1 MEGDCWPESSASPS
15 MVGFLGTGSRNPP
28 AADNCHPDTT
38 PNPPPHANGSATR
51 VIPDKSAPN
60 QSAGHQPQSSNS
72 DNSHGPRHFFSLPH
86 WTRKILP
93 ASVSARRSLVGV
105 PSDELGVIRKKPS
118 KLMLDKELPPT
129 PLIQSVAGNPNSVER
144 SLDTSSPISTDRFAP
159 SLTLSRANT
168 PPTSAEPT
176 QTQPTLYFD
185 VYHNAVP
192 RGVNTVSFVTA
203 SPSGIDR
210 RDATL
215 PLRHARSTQSFLS
228 HKQADRSSQ
237 PLDGAERVRGFSFGQ
252 RLSSSRRKDA
262 ESPPTGESH
271 KASPVRQ
278 VSTKSSR
285 QLLSVPSDPLSLPT
299 LQPTS
304 PFHIDFHS
312 DTVASSQ
319 QPSRSASRLTRSHSE
334 RFSRRPSSPNSET
347 PTLPKILSAFDSSQH
362 HSTTADSTLTSHHPS
377 RPTLRRPMTADSVRS
392 RTRSFFTL
400 SPQTTSSPSTQT
412 PHFGNAL
419 SSLTSSPS
427 ANNANSRPRS
437 ATNPPLLH
445 RLSINFFASSTASA
459 KSGTVPSSSITAS
472 PASRSRP
479 TLLSSVPSEELRPQQ
494 DESPEAFLQRLSSIV
509 GKADIAGLLGSS
521 AEAKYV
527 TALKLYIGM
536 FSFTGDP
543 LDVALRRLLMH
554 IGLPRETQQIDRVI
568 EAFAKRYVECNPDIF
583 MSDDIPYILA
593 FSLIMLHTDAF
604 NKSNKRKMTKVDY
617 QKNTAISGVIP
628 EVLDCFYDNIVFAPF
643 IFIEDPMDPPRPS
656 IDGSLSRPST
666 SAGVPMTPIGG
677 TLLSRPKI
685 DPYYLITNHLLDSLR
700 VNVEQHIPLDNPYC
714 WKGTGGSWNNDELW
728 SAFDQGDTIE
738 ITCIEPNRLPS
749 GLFGLGV
756 SSPSLMGTNA
766 LPSFL
771 PPQKETWRL
780 KLSKVSVLNRKD
792 DILEGGKKPSN
803 RKWKSF
809 GVALT
814 TSQVL
819 LFRDPSWAATFLS
832 SSDYSRKS
840 TIHCKP
846 DEVLSVKEA
855 LAVFD
860 RSYQTH
866 SNTFRLALADG
877 RHILFQASSEL
888 EVNQWVSR
896 INYASAFKSA
906 GIRMRPPGMTGREVT
921 LTGVA
926 AAQSHLQD
934 LRVVQ
939 QTPPKIRSWGSQCSL
954 IRATQSTD
962 EITAEDTVERSN
974 PEEFE
979 AQHDITHEVPTVR
992 EIEGASQFKA
1002 TFDKVK
1008 AQLAAARLSLG
1019 DQSLAS
1025 NDASDAV
1032 VPFPGHRASLTADSN
1047 PFPQSNR
1054 TILLQS
1060 TISDLEDRICV
1071 AQPLLE
1077 TKLHFARNIAILTPF
1092 QRSTRER
1099 LEDAVQNVAKQI
1111 SQLRLE
1117 MSRLICHRN
1126 VLLNDVAAEERGFKQ
1141 AATIALNAAMD
1152 TLQSRGQCIPEP
1164 MSSPDGG
1171 SLDVSLPLPS
1181 SKAIPSSLGSSID
1194 DSFQS
1199 ALDFG
1204 PDWPTNYTFSVTNV
1218 LETPRIT
1225 DSPVT
1230 EGEGSGYPF
1239 LEADTSLSESRTAHS
1254 IRSSLELSVQES
1266 APHSVHE
1273 KFYTAQ
1279 ESPEEQAEEWNK
1291 TRAAK
1296 RVSLVKLPPD
1306 IRLSAMFGKAQ
1317 RNGCNDLITTVTRED
1332 SSFG

>member
-1 MEGDCWPESSASPS
+1 
-15 MVGFLGTGSRNPP
+15 MVGFLGTGSRNCP
-28 AADNCHPDTT
+28 ATGSCYPDTT
-38 PNPPPHANGSATR
+38 PNHANGSTGR
-51 VIPDKSAPN
+51 VFPDRDKVLVTT
-60 QSAGHQPQSSNS
+60 
-72 DNSHGPRHFFSLPH
+72 SHGPLHFFSFPH

-93 ASVSARRSLVGV
+93 ASVSARRSIAGM
-105 PSDELGVIRKKPS
+105 PSDELGVIRRKPS
-118 KLMLDKELPPT
+118 NLMLDKELPPT
-129 PLIQSVAGNPNSVER
+129 PPIQRVAGNSDAVET
-144 SLDTSSPISTDRFAP
+144 SLDTLSPISTNRFAP
-159 SLTLSRANT
+159 SPTLPRANT
-168 PPTSAEPT
+168 PPTSAEPRH
-176 QTQPTLYFD
+176 TQPTLYFD

-192 RGVNTVSFVTA
+192 RGVNTVSFVTT
-203 SPSGIDR
+203 SPTGMNQ
-210 RDATL
+210 RDSTL
-215 PLRHARSTQSFLS
+215 PLRHTRSTQSFLS
-228 HKQADRSSQ
+228 HEQADRSTQ
-237 PLDGAERVRGFSFGQ
+237 PLDGADRVRGFSFGQ
-252 RLSSSRRKDA
+252 RRSSSRRKDA
-262 ESPPTGESH
+262 EPPPTGENNKS
-271 KASPVRQ
+271 SPVRQ

-285 QLLSVPSDPLSLPT
+285 QLLSVPSDSLSLPA

-312 DTVASSQ
+312 DTLASSE
-319 QPSRSASRLTRSHSE
+319 QPPQRFASRLTRSHSE
-334 RFSRRPSSPNSET
+334 KFSRRPSPSNSEA
-347 PTLPKILSAFDSSQH
+347 PALPKILPAFDSSQH
-362 HSTTADSTLTSHHPS
+362 HSTTANPTFSSHHPP
-377 RPTLRRPMTADSVRS
+377 RPTPRRPMTADSVRS

-400 SPQTTSSPSTQT
+400 SPQTTSGPSTQT

-419 SSLTSSPS
+419 SSLTSSTS
-427 ANNANSRPRS
+427 VNHANNRP
-437 ATNPPLLH
+437 P
-445 RLSINFFASSTASA
+445 
-459 KSGTVPSSSITAS
+459 KSGTVPGSSITAS
-472 PASRSRP
+472 PVSRSRP
-479 TLLSSVPSEELRPQQ
+479 PLLSSVPSEELRPQQ
-494 DESPEAFLQRLSSIV
+494 DELPEVFLQRLSSLV
-509 GKADIAGLLGSS
+509 GKGDIAGLLGSS
-521 AEAKYV
+521 AEVKYV
-527 TALKLYIGM
+527 TTLKLYIGK

-617 QKNTAISGVIP
+617 QKNTAISGIIP

-656 IDGSLSRPST
+656 IDGSLSRPPT

-714 WKGTGGSWNNDELW
+714 WKGTSGSWNNDELW

-738 ITCIEPNRLPS
+738 ITCFEHNRLPS
-749 GLFGLGV
+749 GLFGLSV
-756 SSPSLMGTNA
+756 SNPPLMGTNA
-766 LPSFL
+766 LPGFL
-771 PPQKETWRL
+771 PSQKETWRL

-792 DILEGGKKPSN
+792 EILEGGKKPSN
-803 RKWKSF
+803 RKWRSF

-832 SSDYSRKS
+832 SSDYSRRS

-846 DEVLSVKEA
+846 DEVLSVKDA

-860 RSYQTH
+860 RSYQKH

-877 RHILFQASSEL
+877 RQILFQASSEL

-939 QTPPKIRSWGSQCSL
+939 QSQPKIRSWGSQSPL
-954 IRATQSTD
+954 IRATKSTD
-962 EITAEDTVERSN
+962 ESTGDAIERSN
-974 PEEFE
+974 PEDFE
-979 AQHDITHEVPTVR
+979 ARHDVTHEPPAVR

-1019 DQSLAS
+1019 DQSLSS
-1025 NDASDAV
+1025 NDVSDAV
-1032 VPFPGHRASLTADSN
+1032 VPFLGHRSSLTADGN

-1060 TISDLEDRICV
+1060 TIGDLEDRICV

-1077 TKLHFARNIAILTPF
+1077 TKMHFARNIAILTPF
-1092 QRSTRER
+1092 QRSTRDR
-1099 LEDAVQNVAKQI
+1099 LQDAVQDVAKQI

-1117 MSRLICHRN
+1117 IARLICHRN

-1152 TLQSRGQCIPEP
+1152 TLQSRGRCIPEP
-1164 MSSPDGG
+1164 MSSPDDG
-1171 SLDVSLPLPS
+1171 SLDVSLPQPS
-1181 SKAIPSSLGSSID
+1181 SKAIPSSLESSID
-1194 DSFQS
+1194 DSFRS

-1204 PDWPTNYTFSVTNV
+1204 PDWPTNYAFSVSNV
-1218 LETPRIT
+1218 LDTPKIT
-1225 DSPVT
+1225 DSPLT

-1239 LEADTSLSESRTAHS
+1239 LEAETSLSESRTAHS
-1254 IRSSLELSVQES
+1254 IPSSLELSVQDS
-1266 APHSVHE
+1266 TPHSVHE

-1306 IRLSAMFGKAQ
+1306 IRLSAMFGKTQ
-1317 RNGCNDLITTVTRED
+1317 RNGCNDLISTVTRED

>member
-1 MEGDCWPESSASPS
+1 
-15 MVGFLGTGSRNPP
+15 MVGFLGTGSRNSP
-28 AADNCHPDTT
+28 ATGSCHPDTT
-38 PNPPPHANGSATR
+38 LNSPPHPNGSAAC
-51 VIPDKSAPN
+51 VFPDKSTPN
-60 QSAGHQPQSSNS
+60 QSTGHQPQSTS
-72 DNSHGPRHFFSLPH
+72 DNSHGPLRFFSLPH
-86 WTRKILP
+86 WTRKVLP
-93 ASVSARRSLVGV
+93 ASVSARRSLASM
-105 PSDELGVIRKKPS
+105 PSELGVIRRNPS

-129 PLIQSVAGNPNSVER
+129 PPIQSVADNPNSVE
-144 SLDTSSPISTDRFAP
+144 TSSPISTDRFAP
-159 SLTLSRANT
+159 SPTLLQADA
-168 PPTSAEPT
+168 PPTSAETRHT
-176 QTQPTLYFD
+176 QSTLYFD
-185 VYHNAVP
+185 VYHNPVP
-192 RGVNTVSFVTA
+192 RGVNTVSFVTT
-203 SPSGIDR
+203 SPTGIDQCNS
-210 RDATL
+210 TL
-215 PLRHARSTQSFLS
+215 PLRHTRSTQSFLS
-228 HKQADRSSQ
+228 HKQADRSMQ
-237 PLDGAERVRGFSFGQ
+237 PLDGADRVRGFSFGQ
-252 RLSSSRRKDA
+252 RQSSSRRKDA
-262 ESPPTGESH
+262 EPPPTGENN
-271 KASPVRQ
+271 KASPAPQ
-278 VSTKSSR
+278 ASTKSSQ
-285 QLLSVPSDPLSLPT
+285 QLLSVPFDSLSLPA

-312 DTVASSQ
+312 DTPASSR
-319 QPSRSASRLTRSHSE
+319 QPLQRSASRLTRSHSE
-334 RFSRRPSSPNSET
+334 KFSRRPSTSNSEA
-347 PTLPKILSAFDSSQH
+347 PALPNILLAFDLSQH
-362 HSTTADSTLTSHHPS
+362 HSTTADSTFPSHHPP
-377 RPTLRRPMTADSVRS
+377 RPALRRPLTADSVRS

-400 SPQTTSSPSTQT
+400 SPQTTSGPSTQT

-419 SSLTSSPS
+419 SSLTTSTS
-427 ANNANSRPRS
+427 ANHANNRPRS

-459 KSGTVPSSSITAS
+459 KPGTVSGSSISAS
-472 PASRSRP
+472 PVSRLRP
-479 TLLSSVPSEELRPQQ
+479 QLLSSVPSQELKPQH
-494 DESPEAFLQRLSSIV
+494 DESPEAFLKRLSALV

-527 TALKLYIGM
+527 TTLKLYIGK

-604 NKSNKRKMTKVDY
+604 NKSNKRKMSKVDY

-628 EVLDCFYDNIVFAPF
+628 EVLDCFYDNIIFAPF

-656 IDGSLSRPST
+656 IDGSLSRPTST
-666 SAGVPMTPIGG
+666 SVPMTPIGG

-700 VNVEQHIPLDNPYC
+700 VNVEQHIPIDNPYC
-714 WKGTGGSWNNDELW
+714 WKGTSGSWNNDELW

-738 ITCIEPNRLPS
+738 ITCFEHNRLPS
-749 GLFGLGV
+749 GLFGLNV
-756 SSPSLMGTNA
+756 PSPSLMGTNA
-766 LPSFL
+766 LPGFL

-792 DILEGGKKPSN
+792 EILEGGKKPSS
-803 RKWKSF
+803 RKWKPF

-832 SSDYSRKS
+832 SSDCSNQS

-846 DEVLSVKEA
+846 DEVLSVKDA

-860 RSYQTH
+860 RSYQKY

-877 RHILFQASSEL
+877 RQILFQASSEL

-926 AAQSHLQD
+926 AAQSYLQD

-939 QTPPKIRSWGSQCSL
+939 QPQPKIRSWGSQSSH
-954 IRATQSTD
+954 IRDTESTD
-962 EITAEDTVERSN
+962 EGTEDAVERLNS
-974 PEEFE
+974 EELE
-979 AQHDITHEVPTVR
+979 ALHGITHEPPVVR

-1002 TFDKVK
+1002 TFDQVK
-1008 AQLAAARLSLG
+1008 AQLAAARCSLG
-1019 DQSLAS
+1019 DQSVSS
-1025 NDASDAV
+1025 NNVSDADA
-1032 VPFPGHRASLTADSN
+1032 PFPGHRSSLIADDN

-1060 TISDLEDRICV
+1060 TIGDLEDRICV

-1077 TKLHFARNIAILTPF
+1077 TKMHFARNIAVLTPF
-1092 QRSTRER
+1092 QRSTRDR
-1099 LEDAVQNVAKQI
+1099 LQYAVQNVAKQI

-1117 MSRLICHRN
+1117 IARLICYRN
-1126 VLLNDVAAEERGFKQ
+1126 ILLNDVAAEEQGFKQ
-1141 AATIALNAAMD
+1141 AATIALSAAMD
-1152 TLQSRGQCIPEP
+1152 TIQSRGQCIPEP
-1164 MSSPDGG
+1164 TTSSDDG
-1171 SLDVSLPLPS
+1171 SLDVSLPRSS
-1181 SKAIPSSLGSSID
+1181 SKVIPGSLEPSID
-1194 DSFQS
+1194 DSFRS

-1204 PDWPTNYTFSVTNV
+1204 PDWPTNYTFSVSNV
-1218 LETPRIT
+1218 LETSRIM
-1225 DSPVT
+1225 DSPLT
-1230 EGEGSGYPF
+1230 EGESSGYPF

-1254 IRSSLELSVQES
+1254 MRSSLELSVQGNS
-1266 APHSVHE
+1266 TPHSVYE

-1306 IRLSAMFGKAQ
+1306 IRLSAMFGKTQ
-1317 RNGCNDLITTVTRED
+1317 RNGCNDRMISTVTRED

>member
-1 MEGDCWPESSASPS
+1 
-15 MVGFLGTGSRNPP
+15 MVGFLGTGSRNSS
-28 AADNCHPDTT
+28 ATDSRHPDTT
-38 PNPPPHANGSATR
+38 LNPPPNASGSTAR
-51 VIPDKSAPN
+51 VFPDKSAPN
-60 QSAGHQPQSSNS
+60 QSPSHQPQSIS
-72 DNSHGPRHFFSLPH
+72 DSSHGPLHFFSLPH

-93 ASVSARRSLVGV
+93 ASASARRSLAGT
-105 PSDELGVIRKKPS
+105 PSDELGVVRRRPS

-129 PLIQSVAGNPNSVER
+129 PPIRSVAGNPDSVAT
-144 SLDTSSPISTDRFAP
+144 SLDTSSPTSTDRFIP
-159 SLTLSRANT
+159 SPALPRANIS
-168 PPTSAEPT
+168 PTSAEPRHA
-176 QTQPTLYFD
+176 QPTLYFD
-185 VYHNAVP
+185 VYHNAIP
-192 RGVNTVSFVTA
+192 RGVNTVSFVTT
-203 SPSGIDR
+203 SPTDIDQ
-210 RDATL
+210 RDSAL
-215 PLRHARSTQSFLS
+215 PLRHTRSTQSFLS
-228 HKQADRSSQ
+228 HKQADRSTQ
-237 PLDGAERVRGFSFGQ
+237 PLNGSDRVRGLSFGQ

-262 ESPPTGESH
+262 EPPPTGENNE
-271 KASPVRQ
+271 ASPVRQ
-278 VSTKSSR
+278 GSTKSSR
-285 QLLSVPSDPLSLPT
+285 QLLSVPSDSLSLPA

-312 DTVASSQ
+312 DTLASSQ
-319 QPSRSASRLTRSHSE
+319 QPPQRSASRLTRSHSE
-334 RFSRRPSSPNSET
+334 KFTKRPPPSNSEV
-347 PTLPKILSAFDSSQH
+347 PALPKILSAFDSSQH
-362 HSTTADSTLTSHHPS
+362 HSTTADSTFPSHHSP
-377 RPTLRRPMTADSVRS
+377 RPALRRPMTADSARS
-392 RTRSFFTL
+392 RTRSFFTP
-400 SPQTTSSPSTQT
+400 SPQTTSGPSTQT
-412 PHFGNAL
+412 PQFGNAL
-419 SSLTSSPS
+419 SSLTSSTS
-427 ANNANSRPRS
+427 ANHANHRPRS

-445 RLSINFFASSTASA
+445 RLSINFFASSTASG
-459 KSGTVPSSSITAS
+459 KSGIIPGSSITAS
-472 PASRSRP
+472 PVSRSRP
-479 TLLSSVPSEELRPQQ
+479 PLLSSVPSEELKPQQ
-494 DESPEAFLQRLSSIV
+494 DELPEAFLQRLISLV

-521 AEAKYV
+521 AEVKYV
-527 TALKLYIGM
+527 TTLKLYIGK

-643 IFIEDPMDPPRPS
+643 IFIEDPMDPPRS
-656 IDGSLSRPST
+656 SVDGSLSRPPT

-685 DPYYLITNHLLDSLR
+685 DPYYLITNH
-700 VNVEQHIPLDNPYC
+700 IPLDNPYC
-714 WKGTGGSWNNDELW
+714 WKGTSGSWDNDELW
-728 SAFDQGDTIE
+728 SAFEQGDTIE
-738 ITCIEPNRLPS
+738 ITCFEHNRLPS
-749 GLFGLGV
+749 GLFGLSVGGI
-756 SSPSLMGTNA
+756 SSPSLMGTTT
-766 LPSFL
+766 LPGFL
-771 PPQKETWRL
+771 PPQRETWRL

-792 DILEGGKKPSN
+792 EILEGGKKPSN

-846 DEVLSVKEA
+846 DEVLSLKDA

-860 RSYQTH
+860 RSYQKH
-866 SNTFRLALADG
+866 PNTFRLALADG
-877 RHILFQASSEL
+877 RQILFQTSSEL

-939 QTPPKIRSWGSQCSL
+939 QSQPKIRSWGSQSSL
-954 IRATQSTD
+954 VRATKSID
-962 EITAEDTVERSN
+962 EGTEEVVERPN
-974 PEEFE
+974 PEELE
-979 AQHDITHEVPTVR
+979 ARHDITHEPPTVR

-1019 DQSLAS
+1019 DPSLPS
-1025 NDASDAV
+1025 NDASDAAV
-1032 VPFPGHRASLTADSN
+1032 RLLGHRSSLTADGN
-1047 PFPQSNR
+1047 PPPQSNR

-1060 TISDLEDRICV
+1060 TIADLEDRICV
-1071 AQPLLE
+1071 EQPLLE
-1077 TKLHFARNIAILTPF
+1077 TKMHFARNVAVLTPF
-1092 QRSTRER
+1092 QRSTRDR
-1099 LEDAVQNVAKQI
+1099 LQDAVQNAAQQI

-1117 MSRLICHRN
+1117 IARLICHRN

-1164 MSSPDGG
+1164 TSSPDDG
-1171 SLDVSLPLPS
+1171 SLDVSLQLPPSKVIRS
-1181 SKAIPSSLGSSID
+1181 SVESSVD
-1194 DSFQS
+1194 DSFRS

-1204 PDWPTNYTFSVTNV
+1204 PDWPTNYTFSVSNV
-1218 LETPRIT
+1218 LETPRVT
-1225 DSPVT
+1225 DSPLT

-1254 IRSSLELSVQES
+1254 IRSSLELSVQDNT
-1266 APHSVHE
+1266 PHSVHE

-1296 RVSLVKLPPD
+1296 RVSLVKLPPE
-1306 IRLSAMFGKAQ
+1306 IRLSAVFGKTQ
-1317 RNGCNDLITTVTRED
+1317 RNGCNDLISTVTRED

>member
-1 MEGDCWPESSASPS
+1 
-15 MVGFLGTGSRNPP
+15 MVGFLGTGSKNSP
-28 AADNCHPDTT
+28 ATDSRHPDINTL
-38 PNPPPHANGSATR
+38 NPPPYANGSSTR
-51 VIPDKSAPN
+51 VSPDSGKSAPN
-60 QSAGHQPQSSNS
+60 QSAGRQPQSTSTS
-72 DNSHGPRHFFSLPH
+72 DNSHGPLHFFSLPH

-93 ASVSARRSLVGV
+93 TSASARRSLAGM
-105 PSDELGVIRKKPS
+105 PSDELGIIRRKPS
-118 KLMLDKELPPT
+118 KLMLDKELPP
-129 PLIQSVAGNPNSVER
+129 PPPIQRVAGNPDSVET
-144 SLDTSSPISTDRFAP
+144 SLDTFSPISTDRFTP
-159 SLTLSRANT
+159 SPTLPRVNT
-168 PPTSAEPT
+168 PPTSAEPRH
-176 QTQPTLYFD
+176 TQPTLYFD

-192 RGVNTVSFVTA
+192 RGVNTVSFVTT
-203 SPSGIDR
+203 SPTGIEQ
-210 RDATL
+210 RDSTL
-215 PLRHARSTQSFLS
+215 PLRHSRSTQSFLS
-228 HKQADRSSQ
+228 HKQADRPTQ
-237 PLDGAERVRGFSFGQ
+237 PLDDADRVRGFSFGR

-262 ESPPTGESH
+262 EPPPTVENI
-271 KASPVRQ
+271 ASPVRQ
-278 VSTKSSR
+278 VSTKSSQ
-285 QLLSVPSDPLSLPT
+285 QLLSVPSDSLSLPA

-312 DTVASSQ
+312 DTLASSQ
-319 QPSRSASRLTRSHSE
+319 QPPQRSVSRLTRSHSE
-334 RFSRRPSSPNSET
+334 KFSRRPSSSNSEA
-347 PTLPKILSAFDSSQH
+347 PALPKILSAFDSSQH
-362 HSTTADSTLTSHHPS
+362 HSTTANPTFPSHHLP

-392 RTRSFFTL
+392 RTRSFFTP

-419 SSLTSSPS
+419 LSLTSSTS
-427 ANNANSRPRS
+427 ANHANSRPRS

-459 KSGTVPSSSITAS
+459 KSGTAPGSFITAS
-472 PASRSRP
+472 PISRSRP
-479 TLLSSVPSEELRPQQ
+479 PLLSSVPSEELRPQQ
-494 DESPEAFLQRLSSIV
+494 DELPEAFLQRLSSLV

-521 AEAKYV
+521 ADVKYV
-527 TALKLYIGM
+527 TTLKLYIGK

-617 QKNTAISGVIP
+617 QKNTAMSGVIP

-643 IFIEDPMDPPRPS
+643 IFIEDPIDPPRPS
-656 IDGSLSRPST
+656 IDGSLSRPPT

-700 VNVEQHIPLDNPYC
+700 VNIEQHIPLDNPYC
-714 WKGTGGSWNNDELW
+714 WKGTSGSWNNDELW

-738 ITCIEPNRLPS
+738 ITCFEHNRLPS

-756 SSPSLMGTNA
+756 SSPTLMGTNA
-766 LPSFL
+766 LPGFL

-792 DILEGGKKPSN
+792 EILEGGKKPSN

-846 DEVLSVKEA
+846 DEVLSVKDA

-860 RSYQTH
+860 RSYQKH

-877 RHILFQASSEL
+877 RQILFQASNDL

-939 QTPPKIRSWGSQCSL
+939 QSQPKIRLWGSQSSL
-954 IRATQSTD
+954 VRATKSTD
-962 EITAEDTVERSN
+962 ESTEDAVERSN
-974 PEEFE
+974 SEDLE
-979 AQHDITHEVPTVR
+979 AQHDITHEPPAVR

-1002 TFDKVK
+1002 TFDNVK

-1019 DQSLAS
+1019 DQSLSS

-1032 VPFPGHRASLTADSN
+1032 VPFPGHRSSLTADGN

-1060 TISDLEDRICV
+1060 TIGDLEDRICV

-1077 TKLHFARNIAILTPF
+1077 TKMHFARNIAILTPF
-1092 QRSTRER
+1092 QRSTRDR
-1099 LEDAVQNVAKQI
+1099 LQDAVQNVAKQV

-1117 MSRLICHRN
+1117 IARLICHRN

-1141 AATIALNAAMD
+1141 AATVALNAAMD

-1164 MSSPDGG
+1164 MSSPDDG
-1171 SLDVSLPLPS
+1171 SLDVSLLQAS
-1181 SKAIPSSLGSSID
+1181 SRTIPGSLQSSID
-1194 DSFQS
+1194 DSFRS

-1204 PDWPTNYTFSVTNV
+1204 PDWPTNYAFSVSNV

-1225 DSPVT
+1225 DSPLT
-1230 EGEGSGYPF
+1230 EGEVSGYPF
-1239 LEADTSLSESRTAHS
+1239 LEAETSLSESRTAHS
-1254 IRSSLELSVQES
+1254 IPSSLELSVQDGT
-1266 APHSVHE
+1266 PHSVHE

-1296 RVSLVKLPPD
+1296 RVSLVRLPPD
-1306 IRLSAMFGKAQ
+1306 IRLSGMFGKTQ
-1317 RNGCNDLITTVTRED
+1317 RNGCNDLISTVTRED

>member
-1 MEGDCWPESSASPS
+1 
-15 MVGFLGTGSRNPP
+15 
-28 AADNCHPDTT
+28 
-38 PNPPPHANGSATR
+38 
-51 VIPDKSAPN
+51 
-60 QSAGHQPQSSNS
+60 
-72 DNSHGPRHFFSLPH
+72 
-86 WTRKILP
+86 
-93 ASVSARRSLVGV
+93 
-105 PSDELGVIRKKPS
+105 
-118 KLMLDKELPPT
+118 
-129 PLIQSVAGNPNSVER
+129 
-144 SLDTSSPISTDRFAP
+144 
-159 SLTLSRANT
+159 
-168 PPTSAEPT
+168 
-176 QTQPTLYFD
+176 
-185 VYHNAVP
+185 
-192 RGVNTVSFVTA
+192 
-203 SPSGIDR
+203 
-210 RDATL
+210 
-215 PLRHARSTQSFLS
+215 
-228 HKQADRSSQ
+228 
-237 PLDGAERVRGFSFGQ
+237 
-252 RLSSSRRKDA
+252 
-262 ESPPTGESH
+262 
-271 KASPVRQ
+271 
-278 VSTKSSR
+278 
-285 QLLSVPSDPLSLPT
+285 
-299 LQPTS
+299 
-304 PFHIDFHS
+304 
-312 DTVASSQ
+312 
-319 QPSRSASRLTRSHSE
+319 
-334 RFSRRPSSPNSET
+334 
-347 PTLPKILSAFDSSQH
+347 
-362 HSTTADSTLTSHHPS
+362 
-377 RPTLRRPMTADSVRS
+377 
-392 RTRSFFTL
+392 
-400 SPQTTSSPSTQT
+400 
-412 PHFGNAL
+412 
-419 SSLTSSPS
+419 
-427 ANNANSRPRS
+427 
-437 ATNPPLLH
+437 
-445 RLSINFFASSTASA
+445 
-459 KSGTVPSSSITAS
+459 
-472 PASRSRP
+472 
-479 TLLSSVPSEELRPQQ
+479 
-494 DESPEAFLQRLSSIV
+494 LQRLSSLV

-521 AEAKYV
+521 ADVKYV
-527 TALKLYIGM
+527 TTLKLYIGK

-617 QKNTAISGVIP
+617 QKNTAMSGVIP

-643 IFIEDPMDPPRPS
+643 IFIEDPIDPPRPS
-656 IDGSLSRPST
+656 IDGSLSRPPT

-700 VNVEQHIPLDNPYC
+700 VNIEQHIPLDNPYC
-714 WKGTGGSWNNDELW
+714 WKGTSGSWNNDELW

-738 ITCIEPNRLPS
+738 ITCFEHNRLPS

-756 SSPSLMGTNA
+756 SSPTLMGTNA
-766 LPSFL
+766 LPGFL

-792 DILEGGKKPSN
+792 EILEGGKKPSN

-846 DEVLSVKEA
+846 DEVLSVKDA

-860 RSYQTH
+860 RSYQKH

-877 RHILFQASSEL
+877 RQILFQASNDL

-939 QTPPKIRSWGSQCSL
+939 QSQPKIRLWGSQSSL
-954 IRATQSTD
+954 IRATKSTD
-962 EITAEDTVERSN
+962 ESTEDAVERSN
-974 PEEFE
+974 SEDLE
-979 AQHDITHEVPTVR
+979 AQHDITHEPPAVR

-1002 TFDKVK
+1002 TFDNVK

-1019 DQSLAS
+1019 DQSLSS

-1032 VPFPGHRASLTADSN
+1032 VPFPGHRSSLTADGN

-1060 TISDLEDRICV
+1060 TIGDLEDRICV

-1077 TKLHFARNIAILTPF
+1077 TKMHFARNIAILTPF
-1092 QRSTRER
+1092 QRSTRDR
-1099 LEDAVQNVAKQI
+1099 LQDAVQNVAKQV

-1117 MSRLICHRN
+1117 IARLICHRN

-1141 AATIALNAAMD
+1141 AATVALNAAMD

-1164 MSSPDGG
+1164 MSSPDDG
-1171 SLDVSLPLPS
+1171 SLDVSLLQAS
-1181 SKAIPSSLGSSID
+1181 SRTIPGSLQSSID
-1194 DSFQS
+1194 DSFRS

-1204 PDWPTNYTFSVTNV
+1204 PDWPTNYTFSVSNV

-1225 DSPVT
+1225 DSPLT
-1230 EGEGSGYPF
+1230 EGEVSGYPF
-1239 LEADTSLSESRTAHS
+1239 LEAETSLSESRTAHS
-1254 IRSSLELSVQES
+1254 IPSSLELSVQDGT
-1266 APHSVHE
+1266 PHSVHE

-1296 RVSLVKLPPD
+1296 RVSLVRLPPD
-1306 IRLSAMFGKAQ
+1306 IRLSGMFGKTQ
-1317 RNGCNDLITTVTRED
+1317 RNGCNDLISTVTRED

>member
-1 MEGDCWPESSASPS
+1 
-15 MVGFLGTGSRNPP
+15 MVGFLGTGSRNSP
-28 AADNCHPDTT
+28 ATGSCHPDTT
-38 PNPPPHANGSATR
+38 LNPPPHANGSTAR
-51 VIPDKSAPN
+51 VFPDRDNSAPN
-60 QSAGHQPQSSNS
+60 QSAGHQPQSTS
-72 DNSHGPRHFFSLPH
+72 DNSHGPLHFFSLPH
-86 WTRKILP
+86 WTRKMLP
-93 ASVSARRSLVGV
+93 TSVSARRSLAGM
-105 PSDELGVIRKKPS
+105 PSDELGVIRRKPS

-129 PLIQSVAGNPNSVER
+129 PPIQRVADNLDSAET
-144 SLDTSSPISTDRFAP
+144 SLATFSPTSMNRFAP
-159 SLTLSRANT
+159 SPTLPRANT

-176 QTQPTLYFD
+176 DTQPMLYFD

-192 RGVNTVSFVTA
+192 RGVNTVSFVTT
-203 SPSGIDR
+203 SPTGIDQ
-210 RDATL
+210 RDLTL
-215 PLRHARSTQSFLS
+215 PLRHTRSTQSFLS
-228 HKQADRSSQ
+228 HKQADRSTQ
-237 PLDGAERVRGFSFGQ
+237 PLDSADRVRGFSFGR

-262 ESPPTGESH
+262 EPPPTGEH
-271 KASPVRQ
+271 NKASPVRQ
-278 VSTKSSR
+278 MSTKSSR
-285 QLLSVPSDPLSLPT
+285 QLLSVPSDSLSLPA

-312 DTVASSQ
+312 DTLASSQ
-319 QPSRSASRLTRSHSE
+319 QPPQRFASRLTRSHSE
-334 RFSRRPSSPNSET
+334 KFSRRPSSSNSEA
-347 PTLPKILSAFDSSQH
+347 PALPKILPAFDSSQH
-362 HSTTADSTLTSHHPS
+362 HPTTTNPASPSHHPP
-377 RPTLRRPMTADSVRS
+377 RPILRRPMTADSVRS

-419 SSLTSSPS
+419 SSLTSSTS
-427 ANNANSRPRS
+427 VNHANNRPRS

-459 KSGTVPSSSITAS
+459 KSGTVPGSSITAS
-472 PASRSRP
+472 PISRSRP
-479 TLLSSVPSEELRPQQ
+479 PLLLSVPSEELRPQQ
-494 DESPEAFLQRLSSIV
+494 HELPEAFLQRLSSLV

-521 AEAKYV
+521 AEVKYV
-527 TALKLYIGM
+527 ATLKLYVGK

-656 IDGSLSRPST
+656 IDGSLSRPPT
-666 SAGVPMTPIGG
+666 SAGVPMTPVGG

-714 WKGTGGSWNNDELW
+714 WKGTS
-728 SAFDQGDTIE
+728 DTIE
-738 ITCIEPNRLPS
+738 ITCFEHNRLPS
-749 GLFGLGV
+749 GLFGLSV
-756 SSPSLMGTNA
+756 SNPSSLMGANS
-766 LPSFL
+766 LPGFL

-792 DILEGGKKPSN
+792 EILEGGKKPSN

-819 LFRDPSWAATFLS
+819 LFRDPSWAAAFLS
-832 SSDYSRKS
+832 SSDYSRES

-846 DEVLSVKEA
+846 DEVLSVKDA

-860 RSYQTH
+860 RSYQKH

-877 RHILFQASSEL
+877 RQILFQASNEL
-888 EVNQWVSR
+888 EINQWVSR

-939 QTPPKIRSWGSQCSL
+939 QPQPKIRLWGSQSSL
-954 IRATQSTD
+954 IRATKSTD
-962 EITAEDTVERSN
+962 ESTEDAVERSN
-974 PEEFE
+974 PEDFE
-979 AQHDITHEVPTVR
+979 AQHDITHEPPAVR

-1019 DQSLAS
+1019 DQSLSS
-1025 NDASDAV
+1025 NDVSDAV
-1032 VPFPGHRASLTADSN
+1032 VPFLGHRSSLTADGN
-1047 PFPQSNR
+1047 AFPQSNR

-1077 TKLHFARNIAILTPF
+1077 TKMHFARNIAILTPF
-1092 QRSTRER
+1092 QRSTRDR
-1099 LEDAVQNVAKQI
+1099 LQDAVQNVAKQI

-1117 MSRLICHRN
+1117 IARLICHRN
-1126 VLLNDVAAEERGFKQ
+1126 VLLNDVAAEEQVFKQ
-1141 AATIALNAAMD
+1141 AATVALNAAMD

-1164 MSSPDGG
+1164 MSSPDDE
-1171 SLDVSLPLPS
+1171 SLDASLPQSS
-1181 SKAIPSSLGSSID
+1181 SKVIPISVESSID
-1194 DSFQS
+1194 DSFRS

-1204 PDWPTNYTFSVTNV
+1204 PDWPTNYAFSVSNV

-1225 DSPVT
+1225 DSPLT

-1239 LEADTSLSESRTAHS
+1239 LEAETSLSESRTAHS
-1254 IRSSLELSVQES
+1254 IPSSLELSAQDGT
-1266 APHSVHE
+1266 PHSVHE

-1306 IRLSAMFGKAQ
+1306 IRLSTMFGKTQ
-1317 RNGCNDLITTVTRED
+1317 RNGCNDLISTVTRED

>member
-1 MEGDCWPESSASPS
+1 
-15 MVGFLGTGSRNPP
+15 MVGFLGTGSRNSP
-28 AADNCHPDTT
+28 ATGSPHPDTT
-38 PNPPPHANGSATR
+38 SNTPPQANGSAR
-51 VIPDKSAPN
+51 VFSDKSAPN
-60 QSAGHQPQSSNS
+60 RSAGQPQNTS
-72 DNSHGPRHFFSLPH
+72 DNSHSTLHFFSLPH
-86 WTRKILP
+86 WTRKMLP
-93 ASVSARRSLVGV
+93 VSVSARRNQAGM
-105 PSDELGVIRKKPS
+105 PSDELGVVRRRPS

-129 PLIQSVAGNPNSVER
+129 PPIQSLAGNSDSAAT
-144 SLDTSSPISTDRFAP
+144 SLHISSPISTNRSTP
-159 SLTLSRANT
+159 SPTFPRANI
-168 PPTSAEPT
+168 PSTSAEPRHA
-176 QTQPTLYFD
+176 QPTLYFD

-203 SPSGIDR
+203 SPPTNDQHDS
-210 RDATL
+210 AP

-228 HKQADRSSQ
+228 HKQADRSMH
-237 PLDGAERVRGFSFGQ
+237 PLNVADRVRGLSIGQ
-252 RLSSSRRKDA
+252 RLSPRLKDA
-262 ESPPTGESH
+262 EPPPTGGNNES
-271 KASPVRQ
+271 SPVRQ
-278 VSTKSSR
+278 VSKKSSQ
-285 QLLSVPSDPLSLPT
+285 QLLSVPSDSLSLPA

-304 PFHIDFHS
+304 PFRIDFHS
-312 DTVASSQ
+312 DTPASSQ
-319 QPSRSASRLTRSHSE
+319 QLPQRSTSRLTRSHSE
-334 RFSRRPSSPNSET
+334 RFARRPSPSNCELPAS
-347 PTLPKILSAFDSSQH
+347 PKIISAFDSSQH
-362 HSTTADSTLTSHHPS
+362 HSTTADSQIPSHHLS
-377 RPTLRRPMTADSVRS
+377 RPALRRPMTADSTRS

-400 SPQTTSSPSTQT
+400 SPQTTPGPSTHT

-419 SSLTSSPS
+419 SSLTSSTS
-427 ANNANSRPRS
+427 ANHTNNRPRS

-445 RLSINFFASSTASA
+445 RLSINFFASSPASA
-459 KSGTVPSSSITAS
+459 KAGTIPGGSITAS
-472 PASRSRP
+472 PVSRSRP
-479 TLLSSVPSEELRPQQ
+479 PLLSSVPPEELRPQQ
-494 DESPEAFLQRLSSIV
+494 DELPEAFLQRLTSLV
-509 GKADIAGLLGSS
+509 GKADVAGLLGSS
-521 AEAKYV
+521 TAVKYV
-527 TALKLYIGM
+527 ATLKLYIGK

-604 NKSNKRKMTKVDY
+604 NKSNKRKMTKADY
-617 QKNTAISGVIP
+617 QKNTAVSGVIP

-656 IDGSLSRPST
+656 VDGSLSRPPT
-666 SAGVPMTPIGG
+666 SAGVPMTPVGG

-685 DPYYLITNHLLDSLR
+685 DPYYLITNDLLDSLR
-700 VNVEQHIPLDNPYC
+700 VNVEQHIPLDNPYR
-714 WKGTGGSWNNDELW
+714 WEGTSGSWDNDKLW
-728 SAFDQGDTIE
+728 SAFAEGDTIE
-738 ITCIEPNRLPS
+738 ISCFEHKCMPS
-749 GLFGLGV
+749 GLFGLSV
-756 SSPSLMGTNA
+756 ASPSLMGTTA
-766 LPSFL
+766 LPGFL

-832 SSDYSRKS
+832 TSDYSRQP
-840 TIHCKP
+840 TLHCKP
-846 DEVLSVKEA
+846 DEVLSVKDA

-860 RSYQTH
+860 RSYQKH
-866 SNTFRLALADG
+866 PNTFRLALADG
-877 RHILFQASSEL
+877 RQILFQASSEL

-921 LTGVA
+921 LTGLA

-934 LRVVQ
+934 LRLVQ
-939 QTPPKIRSWGSQCSL
+939 QSQPKIRSWGSQSSL
-954 IRATQSTD
+954 IRATKSTD
-962 EITAEDTVERSN
+962 EDAVERSN
-974 PEEFE
+974 PEIGSELE
-979 AQHDITHEVPTVR
+979 ARHDITHEPPAVR

-1008 AQLAAARLSLG
+1008 AQLTAARLSLC
-1019 DQSLAS
+1019 DSSLPL
-1025 NDASDAV
+1025 NDASDDV
-1032 VPFPGHRASLTADSN
+1032 VRFPVRRSSLTADDNS
-1047 PFPQSNR
+1047 PPQSNR

-1060 TISDLEDRICV
+1060 TIGDLEDRICV
-1071 AQPLLE
+1071 MQPLLE
-1077 TKLHFARNIAILTPF
+1077 TKMHFARNVSVLTPF
-1092 QRSTRER
+1092 QRSTRDR
-1099 LEDAVQNVAKQI
+1099 LQDAVQIVAKQI

-1117 MSRLICHRN
+1117 IARLICHRN

-1152 TLQSRGQCIPEP
+1152 TLQSRGQRIPEP
-1164 MSSPDGG
+1164 TSSPDDG
-1171 SLDVSLPLPS
+1171 SLDVPSYQPS
-1181 SKAIPSSLGSSID
+1181 SKAIPSSLESSVH
-1194 DSFQS
+1194 DSFRS

-1204 PDWPTNYTFSVTNV
+1204 PDWPTNYTFSVSRI
-1218 LETPRIT
+1218 LEPTRIT
-1225 DSPVT
+1225 DSPLT

-1254 IRSSLELSVQES
+1254 VRSSLELSVQDGT
-1266 APHSVHE
+1266 PHSTHE

-1306 IRLSAMFGKAQ
+1306 IRLSAMFGKTQ
-1317 RNGCNDLITTVTRED
+1317 RNGYNDLISTMTRED

>member
-1 MEGDCWPESSASPS
+1 
-15 MVGFLGTGSRNPP
+15 MVGFLGTGSRNSP
-28 AADNCHPDTT
+28 AADSCHPDTT
-38 PNPPPHANGSATR
+38 LNPSSHVDGSAAR
-51 VIPDKSAPN
+51 IFPDKSAPN
-60 QSAGHQPQSSNS
+60 QSAGHQPQSTS
-72 DNSHGPRHFFSLPH
+72 DNSHGPLHFFSLPH

-93 ASVSARRSLVGV
+93 ASVSTRRSLAVM
-105 PSDELGVIRKKPS
+105 PSDELGVVRRKPS

-129 PLIQSVAGNPNSVER
+129 PPIQSVAGNPDSVET
-144 SLDTSSPISTDRFAP
+144 SFDISSPVSTDRFAP
-159 SLTLSRANT
+159 SPTSPRANT
-168 PPTSAEPT
+168 PPTSAEPRH
-176 QTQPTLYFD
+176 TQPTLYFD
-185 VYHNAVP
+185 VYHNTVP
-192 RGVNTVSFVTA
+192 RGVNIVSFATT
-203 SPSGIDR
+203 SPTGINQ
-210 RDATL
+210 RDSTL
-215 PLRHARSTQSFLS
+215 PLRHTRSTQSFLS
-228 HKQADRSSQ
+228 YKQADQSTQ
-237 PLDGAERVRGFSFGQ
+237 PLDGADRVRGFSFGQ
-252 RLSSSRRKDA
+252 RPSSSRRKDA
-262 ESPPTGESH
+262 EPPPTGENN
-271 KASPVRQ
+271 KASPVRR
-278 VSTKSSR
+278 VSTKSSQ
-285 QLLSVPSDPLSLPT
+285 QLLSVPSDSLSLPA

-312 DTVASSQ
+312 DTLASSQ
-319 QPSRSASRLTRSHSE
+319 HPPQRSASKLTRSHSE
-334 RFSRRPSSPNSET
+334 KFSRRPSSPNSEA
-347 PTLPKILSAFDSSQH
+347 PALPKILSAFDSSQH
-362 HSTTADSTLTSHHPS
+362 HSTTANPTFPSHHAP

-400 SPQTTSSPSTQT
+400 SPQTTSGPSTQT

-419 SSLTSSPS
+419 SSLTSSTS
-427 ANNANSRPRS
+427 ANHAHSRPRS

-445 RLSINFFASSTASA
+445 RLSMNFFASSTTSA
-459 KSGTVPSSSITAS
+459 KSGTVPGSSITAS
-472 PASRSRP
+472 PVSRSRP
-479 TLLSSVPSEELRPQQ
+479 PLLSSVPSEELRPQQ
-494 DESPEAFLQRLSSIV
+494 DELPEVFLQRLSSLV

-521 AEAKYV
+521 AEVKYV
-527 TALKLYIGM
+527 TTLKLYIGK

-617 QKNTAISGVIP
+617 QKNTTISGVIP

-656 IDGSLSRPST
+656 IDGSLSRPPT
-666 SAGVPMTPIGG
+666 SIGVPMTPIGG

-700 VNVEQHIPLDNPYC
+700 VNVEQYIPLDNPYC
-714 WKGTGGSWNNDELW
+714 WKGTTGSWNNDELW

-738 ITCIEPNRLPS
+738 ITCFEQNRLPS
-749 GLFGLGV
+749 GLFGLSV
-756 SSPSLMGTNA
+756 SNPSLMGTNA
-766 LPSFL
+766 LPGFL

-792 DILEGGKKPSN
+792 EILEGGKKPSN

-846 DEVLSVKEA
+846 DEVLSVKDA
-855 LAVFD
+855 LAVLD
-860 RSYQTH
+860 RSYQKH

-877 RHILFQASSEL
+877 RQILFQASSEL

-906 GIRMRPPGMTGREVT
+906 GIRMRPPGMSGREVT

-926 AAQSHLQD
+926 AAQSHLQG

-939 QTPPKIRSWGSQCSL
+939 RSQPKIRSWGSRSSL
-954 IRATQSTD
+954 MRATKSTD
-962 EITAEDTVERSN
+962 ESTEDAVERSN
-974 PEEFE
+974 TEELE
-979 AQHDITHEVPTVR
+979 ARHDITYEPPAVR

-1019 DQSLAS
+1019 DQSLSS
-1025 NDASDAV
+1025 NDVSDAV
-1032 VPFPGHRASLTADSN
+1032 VPFPEHRTSLTADGN

-1054 TILLQS
+1054 AILLQC

-1077 TKLHFARNIAILTPF
+1077 TKMHFARNIAVLTPF
-1092 QRSTRER
+1092 QRSTRDR
-1099 LEDAVQNVAKQI
+1099 LQDAVQNVAKQI

-1117 MSRLICHRN
+1117 IARLICHRN
-1126 VLLNDVAAEERGFKQ
+1126 VLLNDVAEEERGFKQ
-1141 AATIALNAAMD
+1141 AASIALNAAMD
-1152 TLQSRGQCIPEP
+1152 ALQSRGQCIPEP
-1164 MSSPDGG
+1164 TSSPDDG
-1171 SLDVSLPLPS
+1171 SLDASLLQPS
-1181 SKAIPSSLGSSID
+1181 SKAIPSSLKSSID
-1194 DSFQS
+1194 DSFRS

-1204 PDWPTNYTFSVTNV
+1204 PDWPTNYTFSVSTA

-1225 DSPVT
+1225 DSPLT

-1239 LEADTSLSESRTAHS
+1239 LEADTSLSEPRTAHS
-1254 IRSSLELSVQES
+1254 IRSSLELSMQDS
-1266 APHSVHE
+1266 TPHSVHE

-1306 IRLSAMFGKAQ
+1306 IRLSTMLGKTQ
-1317 RNGCNDLITTVTRED
+1317 RSGYNDLISTVTRED

>member
-1 MEGDCWPESSASPS
+1 
-15 MVGFLGTGSRNPP
+15 MVGFLGTGSRNSP
-28 AADNCHPDTT
+28 ATGSCHPDTT
-38 PNPPPHANGSATR
+38 LNSPPHPNGSAAC
-51 VIPDKSAPN
+51 VFPDN
-60 QSAGHQPQSSNS
+60 
-72 DNSHGPRHFFSLPH
+72 HGPLRFFSLPH
-86 WTRKILP
+86 WTRKVLP
-93 ASVSARRSLVGV
+93 ASVSARRSLASM
-105 PSDELGVIRKKPS
+105 PSELG
-118 KLMLDKELPPT
+118 
-129 PLIQSVAGNPNSVER
+129 SVAGNPNSAQ
-144 SLDTSSPISTDRFAP
+144 TSSPISTDRFAP
-159 SLTLSRANT
+159 SPTLPKAEA
-168 PPTSAEPT
+168 PPTPAETRHT
-176 QTQPTLYFD
+176 QSTLYFD
-185 VYHNAVP
+185 VYHDP
-192 RGVNTVSFVTA
+192 CLLSLP
-203 SPSGIDR
+203 SPTGIDQCNS
-210 RDATL
+210 TL
-215 PLRHARSTQSFLS
+215 PLRHTRSTQSFLS
-228 HKQADRSSQ
+228 HKQADRSTQ
-237 PLDGAERVRGFSFGQ
+237 PLDGADRVRGFS
-252 RLSSSRRKDA
+252 RKDA
-262 ESPPTGESH
+262 EPPPTGENN

-278 VSTKSSR
+278 ASTKSSQ
-285 QLLSVPSDPLSLPT
+285 QLLSVPFDSLSLPA

-312 DTVASSQ
+312 DTPASSR
-319 QPSRSASRLTRSHSE
+319 QPLQRSASRLTRSHSE
-334 RFSRRPSSPNSET
+334 KFSRHPSTSNSEA
-347 PTLPKILSAFDSSQH
+347 PALPNILSAFDLSQH
-362 HSTTADSTLTSHHPS
+362 HSTTANSTFPSHHPP
-377 RPTLRRPMTADSVRS
+377 RPALRRPLTADSVRS

-400 SPQTTSSPSTQT
+400 SPQTTSGPSTQT

-419 SSLTSSPS
+419 SSLTSSTS
-427 ANNANSRPRS
+427 ANHANNRPRS

-459 KSGTVPSSSITAS
+459 KPGTVSGSSTSAS
-472 PASRSRP
+472 PVSRSRP
-479 TLLSSVPSEELRPQQ
+479 QLLSSVPSQELKPQH
-494 DESPEAFLQRLSSIV
+494 DESPEAFLKRLSALV

-527 TALKLYIGM
+527 TTLKLYIGK

-583 MSDDIPYILA
+583 MSDDVPYILA

-604 NKSNKRKMTKVDY
+604 NKSNKRKMSKVDY
-617 QKNTAISGVIP
+617 QKNTAISGIIP

-656 IDGSLSRPST
+656 IDGSLSRPTST
-666 SAGVPMTPIGG
+666 IVPMTPIGG

-714 WKGTGGSWNNDELW
+714 WKGTSGSWNNDELW

-738 ITCIEPNRLPS
+738 ITCLEHNRLPS
-749 GLFGLGV
+749 GLFGLNV
-756 SSPSLMGTNA
+756 PSPSLMGTNA
-766 LPSFL
+766 LPGFL

-792 DILEGGKKPSN
+792 EILEGGKKPS
-803 RKWKSF
+803 RKWKPF

-832 SSDYSRKS
+832 SSDCSNKS

-846 DEVLSVKEA
+846 DEALSVKDA

-860 RSYQTH
+860 RSYQKY

-877 RHILFQASSEL
+877 RQILFQASSEL

-926 AAQSHLQD
+926 AAQSYLQD

-939 QTPPKIRSWGSQCSL
+939 QPQPKIRSWGSQSSL
-954 IRATQSTD
+954 IRDTESTD
-962 EITAEDTVERSN
+962 ECTEDAVERLNS
-974 PEEFE
+974 EELE
-979 AQHDITHEVPTVR
+979 ALRDITHEPPVVR

-1002 TFDKVK
+1002 TFDQVK
-1008 AQLAAARLSLG
+1008 AQLAAARCSLG
-1019 DQSLAS
+1019 DQSLS
-1025 NDASDAV
+1025 LDDVSDAV
-1032 VPFPGHRASLTADSN
+1032 APFPGHRSSLTADDN

-1060 TISDLEDRICV
+1060 TIGDLEDRICV

-1077 TKLHFARNIAILTPF
+1077 TKMHFARNIAVLTPF
-1092 QRSTRER
+1092 QRSTRDR
-1099 LEDAVQNVAKQI
+1099 LQYAVQNVAKQI

-1117 MSRLICHRN
+1117 IARLICHRN
-1126 VLLNDVAAEERGFKQ
+1126 ILLNDVAAEEQGFKQ
-1141 AATIALNAAMD
+1141 AATIALSAAMD
-1152 TLQSRGQCIPEP
+1152 TIQSRGQCIPEP
-1164 MSSPDGG
+1164 TTSPDDG
-1171 SLDVSLPLPS
+1171 SIDVSLPQSS
-1181 SKAIPSSLGSSID
+1181 SKAIPGSLEPSID
-1194 DSFQS
+1194 DSFRS

-1204 PDWPTNYTFSVTNV
+1204 PDWPTNYTFSVSNV
-1218 LETPRIT
+1218 LETPRIM
-1225 DSPVT
+1225 DSPLT

-1254 IRSSLELSVQES
+1254 MRSSLELSVQDS
-1266 APHSVHE
+1266 STPQSVYE

-1306 IRLSAMFGKAQ
+1306 IRLSAMFGKTQ
-1317 RNGCNDLITTVTRED
+1317 RNGCNERMISTVTRED